1 MEETAAIACTL
12 TASDLRDRRA
22 AWMKVGRY
30 ATASRPVTGGMT
42 FLFAPAPG
50 VEESLVT
57 LVDLE
62 RDCCAW
68 MTIDL
73 RRTADGLSMTVTGVG
88 DDGEAAA
95 RETFAPLAELVSGRP
110 SAARR

>member
-12 TASDLRDRRA
+12 TDLDLRDRRA

-30 ATASRPVTGGMT
+30 ATATRFITGGLT
-42 FLFAPAPG
+42 FVFSPDPG
-50 VEESLVT
+50 VDESLT
-57 LVDLE
+57 KLVDLE

-73 RRTADGLSMTVTGVG
+73 EPTTEGLLLTVTGSG
-88 DDGEAAA
+88 EDGQTAA

-110 SAARR
+110 SGPRP